1 MNIIKDN
8 IMKPYKK
15 IFEHDVNYCESLLEK
30 TFNIN
35 KDVNMIYNLSGFK
48 FFVKFFNNVLKGK
61 TVKLPDNLERII
73 KKKKDLVF
81 ETFTSDQLKDK
92 DSKKAHEINP
102 VVIVTG
108 IFENGPFYSP
118 INSYIQ
124 ISLNYAVLKILADIK
139 IINKTNL
146 QYILPVSDYELFL
159 NEITEHKLKA
169 TIAHELSHWISD
181 SLYNSQIKKTIN
193 LAIKLD
199 KHIKEVLRVEDVNMS
214 YFEIDAQI
222 HGIKQIKR
230 KKNKYWDTYT
240 LTDLFFMYPPLRAT
254 TTALYNKYSKEVL
267 DIWLKNL
274 ITRMNRE
281 NLLGKNM
288 KKFPSIEELTED
300 VSHI

>member
-73 KKKKDLVF
+73 KKKKDFVF

-146 QYILPVSDYELFL
+146 QYILRF
-159 NEITEHKLKA
+159 
-169 TIAHELSHWISD
+169 
-181 SLYNSQIKKTIN
+181 
-193 LAIKLD
+193 
-199 KHIKEVLRVEDVNMS
+199 
-214 YFEIDAQI
+214 
-222 HGIKQIKR
+222 
-230 KKNKYWDTYT
+230 
-240 LTDLFFMYPPLRAT
+240 
-254 TTALYNKYSKEVL
+254 
-267 DIWLKNL
+267 
-274 ITRMNRE
+274 
-281 NLLGKNM
+281 LGKESPM
-288 KKFPSIEELTED
+288 L
-300 VSHI
+300 